1 MPQTIELSAD
11 FQQDLANWDTNKARE
26 ELQHRQKRLHVIFDE
41 SEKAKRDLSNEET
54 NEVERLDAEC
64 DALSKA
70 VAAANQ
76 ADRIGSE
83 ELRKRLAD
91 RDAVLA
97 AGNGRRVSAASGK
110 PIEHNENRKSNLR
123 CEFRRNGEGRTYL
136 HIPDGYGEDGRHFD
150 SLGEMLQ
157 AVHAAGKPGLARLS
171 AFEKMLDKLAHFEQ
185 LAPAGSHTQQDSEG
199 GYLVQKD
206 FSANILKR
214 MYDMGQ
220 VLSRCQRIGVDGNG
234 LKIPVVAET
243 SRATGSRYGGVQVY
257 RVGEG
262 NSGTYSR
269 PKLAMIELTLKKLM
283 ALYVA
288 TDELLSDAAALAQL
302 AQTAISEEFT
312 FSIENEIF
320 RGTGAGQMLGIL
332 NSPCLVT
339 QDDGAATSGQI
350 LAENIRGMW
359 SRMWARSRPNA
370 VWFINQDCEPQLH
383 SLNQAVGTAG
393 GELVYMP
400 PGGLSA
406 APYGT
411 LYGRPVI
418 PVEYAV
424 TVGTVGDICLFDMS
438 QYLVIEKGGMTSD
451 SSIHVYFDSAQT
463 AFRWTL
469 RNDGQ
474 PTWHAPLTPF
484 QGSNTLS
491 PFVVCKTRG
500 T

>member
-11 FQQDLANWDTNKARE
+11 FERDLANWDLNKSRE
-26 ELQHRQKRLHVIFDE
+26 ELQHRQKRLHVLFDDNH
-41 SEKAKRDLSNEET
+41 DLSNEET
-54 NEVERLDAEC
+54 NEVERLDAESE
-64 DALSKA
+64 ALSTRIAEGERLSKA
-70 VAAANQ
+70 EEIRKSLGRRDQLLNPGRRTAADSGLPTRGDNLRQEKPKGFANLGEQMLAVAHASQ
-76 ADRIGSE
+76 PGRFGHGPVDE
-83 ELRKRLAD
+83 RLA
-91 RDAVLA
+91 
-97 AGNGRRVSAASGK
+97 S
-110 PIEHNENRKSNLR
+110 
-123 CEFRRNGEGRTYL
+123 
-136 HIPDGYGEDGRHFD
+136 
-150 SLGEMLQ
+150 
-157 AVHAAGKPGLARLS
+157 
-171 AFEKMLDKLAHFEQ
+171 
-185 LAPAGSHTQQDSEG
+185 LAPAGNHTMIDSEG

-206 FSANILKR
+206 FSSDLIKR
-214 MYDMGQ
+214 MYEMGQ
-220 VLSRCQRIGVDGNG
+220 VLSRVSRVSVTGNG

-257 RVGEG
+257 RIGEG

-269 PKLAMIELTLKKLM
+269 PKLAQIELTLKKLM

-288 TDELLSDAAALAQL
+288 TDELLADAAAMASLAQ
-302 AQTAISEEFT
+302 QAISEEFT

-359 SRMWARSRPNA
+359 SRLWARSRPNA

-383 SLNQAVGTAG
+383 ALSQAVGTAG

-418 PVEYAV
+418 PVEYCESA
-424 TVGTVGDICLFDMS
+424 GTVGDICLFDMS
-438 QYLVIEKGGMTSD
+438 QYLMIEKGGMTSD

-484 QGSNTLS
+484 KGTNTLS